1 MDAVIQID
9 THFASVKDLIQKMGT
24 AFARMSAKIPPTEE
38 AGRFMWCKQAT
49 DHYKMELQGQVFS
62 FMTAMAPARL
72 KYADARTRE
81 EGKLAL
87 RVVANRKDYL
97 GDLRGLLCKL
107 RYVLSVASGEAGGSA
122 AGAQASGKPKKGKSA
137 SRSTAKSRKK
147 PTNPNERE
155 IVALANLVE
164 ILEKRI
170 TGVHSMNDAQ
180 AAREAAEAASRAIDH
195 VDCERC
201 EECDEKLVIVSNGAE
216 ARCPECKRVYELHGV
231 VYEDAQMYSQEGQRS
246 KSGQFSPNKHH
257 TKWMNH
263 ILALEPETEIGNSAD
278 PDDLYGEKLLAT
290 LRTTADHLNI
300 FIDRLDVSKVRKLLH
315 TIDRANLYQN
325 ASLILKK
332 LTGLEPPSLSEALRV
347 KGGMMFT
354 EVIQVLESVESIS
367 GNRKYYPY
375 YIYKI
380 YDLLLEEDD
389 PTRFMLWFIHLQ
401 GPETLSDNDKEWRII
416 CDELGWE
423 WRPTNTAK
431 TIGYLKFAKAR

>member
-9 THFASVKDLIQKMGT
+9 THFASVKDLIQKMGAT
-24 AFARMSAKIPPTEE
+24 FARMSASGVD
-38 AGRFMWCKQAT
+38 AGRSAWCKQAT
-49 DHYKMELQGQVFS
+49 DHYKMELQGQVIS
-62 FMTAMAPARL
+62 FVTATAPARL

-81 EGKLAL
+81 EGRLAL
-87 RVVANRKDYL
+87 KVVANRKDYL
-97 GDLRGLLCKL
+97 GGLRGLLCKL
-107 RYVLSVASGEAGGSA
+107 RYVLDIAAGEPGEGSAGSGGSR
-122 AGAQASGKPKKGKSA
+122 PKKGKSA
-137 SRSTAKSRKK
+137 SRSAAKSRKK
-147 PTNPNERE
+147 PANPSERE
-155 IVALANLVE
+155 IAALTNLVE

-201 EECDEKLVIVSNGAE
+201 EECDEKLVVVSNGAE

-278 PDDLYGEKLLAT
+278 PDDLYGEKLLEK
-290 LRTTADHLNI
+290 LRATADHLNI

-315 TIDRANLYQN
+315 AIDRANLYQN

-332 LTGLEPPSLSEALRV
+332 LTGLEPPALPEALRV

-431 TIGYLKFAKAR
+431 TINYIKFAKAR